1 MIRRFI
7 AIPGIL
13 VITLSMLACTGFPD
27 QHDDP
32 AKNTPA
38 ANQADLGECARSY
51 PETSDGVYLKRRVS
65 CMKLKGWK

>member
-1 MIRRFI
+1 MIKRFFSI
-7 AIPGIL
+7 SGIF
-13 VITLSMLACTGFPD
+13 VFATSMLACTGFPD

-38 ANQADLGECARSY
+38 ANQTDLKDCVRAY
-51 PETSDGVYLKRRVS
+51 PETPDGVYLKQRVS